1 MERMTVKDLVKAC
14 GGTLLY
20 GREEKEVTRITIN
33 SRDVKEGDLF
43 VPLIGE
49 RVDAHKFLIQALK
62 DGAQAALTSKEISS
76 FPFLESGEKAL
87 IQVRNTKKALQ
98 DIGKFYRNRLSLPL
112 IGITG
117 SVGKTTTKELTAVVL
132 SEAYKTYKT
141 RGNKNSETGLPITVL
156 ETESGHQAAVVEM
169 GMSGLGEIRTLS
181 KVALPDIGIITNI
194 GLSHIEHLKTQEN
207 ILKAKFKNLLTILL

>member
-76 FPFLESGEKAL
+76 FPFL
-87 IQVRNTKKALQ
+87 V
-98 DIGKFYRNRLSLPL
+98 F
-112 IGITG
+112 
-117 SVGKTTTKELTAVVL
+117 LT
-132 SEAYKTYKT
+132 
-141 RGNKNSETGLPITVL
+141 
-156 ETESGHQAAVVEM
+156 
-169 GMSGLGEIRTLS
+169 
-181 KVALPDIGIITNI
+181 
-194 GLSHIEHLKTQEN
+194 
-207 ILKAKFKNLLTILL
+207 